1 MKKVINCEVE
11 NCIPTPSSCTEWNG
25 GEIEYLGICNGDS
38 LNNLLWEVITKLK
51 EIAGEDLSAFDI
63 DSLLDICNQ
72 KAPSEITLLSILNL
86 LKANQICLKDFIDTL
101 NDKLNELLSEE
112 GVSVNL
118 KCYADFDNLGNSLSI
133 NRAQLD
139 QLIIDNLCAQKVR
152 IETLEGKVVSLQTQ
166 IDNIDIN
173 PSVNEP
179 EFALTCTDVPALSHI
194 SAPTSTQVQNLAADL
209 CDLETELGSAQEVA
223 DAIVNTPANMNAE
236 FGLLPGWIISPENLA
251 QNYNNLL
258 IAFGNVW
265 ARVKSIEDTCCA
277 PACSDVKLGFTAIYN
292 EDNTGIILKFTAGA
306 GTEIPSGFLDIGSI
320 ITVTDID
327 GNVETFTTSNPDL
340 IANNAQNEISIT
352 GLNLNGDLTVSID
365 ANMSNGSLTCSK
377 CLGKVVK
384 KAQCDY
390 CEVCATGAEGST
402 VVIVYTSC
410 SSSLVVDNSTTT
422 TSTTTTTT
430 AAP

>member
-11 NCIPTPSSCTEWNG
+11 NCIPTPSSCVEWNG
-25 GEIEYLGICNGDS
+25 GEVKYLGICDGDS

-63 DSLLDICNQ
+63 EGLLDICNQ
-72 KAPSEITLLSILNL
+72 KAPSEITIISILNL

-101 NDKLNELLSEE
+101 NDKLDELLSEK
-112 GVSVNL
+112 GVTVNL
-118 KCYADFDNLGNSLSI
+118 KCYAEFDNLGNSLSI
-133 NRAQLD
+133 TRAQLD

-152 IETLEGKVVSLQTQ
+152 IETLEGKVVSLQSQ

-173 PSVNEP
+173 PAVDEP
-179 EFALTCTDVPALSHI
+179 EFITCVDGTLK
-194 SAPTSTQVQNLAADL
+194 PTSGQVISIATSL
-209 CDLETELGSAQEVA
+209 CELKNETGTGAEIQSALG
-223 DAIVNTPANMNAE
+223 NTPAIFSTLE
-236 FGLLPGWIISPENLA
+236 YLGLAGWIIGASTLA
-251 QNYNNLL
+251 DNYNNLL
-258 IAFGNVW
+258 IAFNYIIG
-265 ARVKSIEDTCCA
+265 RIDDIEDNCCA

-292 EDNTGIILKFTAGA
+292 EDNTGIIVKFTAGA
-306 GTEIPSGFLDIGSI
+306 GTEIPSGFLDIGST

-340 IANNAQNEISIT
+340 IANNAEIEISIT
-352 GLNLNGDLTVSID
+352 GLNLNGELIVNVD
-365 ANMSNGSLTCSK
+365 ANMSNGTLTCSK
-377 CLGKVVK
+377 CLSKIIK

-390 CEVCATGAEGST
+390 CEICATGTTGNI
-402 VVIVYTSC
+402 VVIYESSTS
-410 SSSLVVDNSTTT
+410 SVVIENSTTT